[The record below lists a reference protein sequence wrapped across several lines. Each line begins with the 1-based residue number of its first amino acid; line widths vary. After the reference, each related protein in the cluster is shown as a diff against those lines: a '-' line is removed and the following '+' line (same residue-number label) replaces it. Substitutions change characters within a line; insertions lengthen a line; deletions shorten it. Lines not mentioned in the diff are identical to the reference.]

1 MQRGTSTR
9 KWFAAAVAAAV
20 ALTAAGARAQG
31 TGTVQGTVTLAGGAG
46 PVHGA
51 LVLVVGTGATALT
64 EDDGRFALEGMP
76 AGFYEVLAQREHLTA
91 GRQMIAVAGGEVV
104 TVDFELAPSPI
115 HEQVTVTASAG
126 GAETTFEAFNAVTT
140 LDSHDL
146 VQGAHGTLG
155 EALQNEPGIAN
166 RSFGPGS
173 SRPIIRGFD
182 GDRVLILDDGVRTGD
197 LSSQSGDHGVTL
209 DPAGAERIEIVRGP
223 ATLLYGSNAVGGLV
237 NVISPHESQRESL
250 VDGTRA
256 QIATDAGSANT
267 QAGVSANL
275 QHAQGSLRVWAG
287 GSTRRSGDYET
298 PEGTVAN
305 SASELAN
312 ARAGVGY
319 DSGRFF
325 ASGGFTLEQGRY
337 GVPFAD
343 EFHGAHGHGHEDE
356 HGAGE
361 EEGLEV
367 DLTSRRQVGRFDI
380 GLRNLSNRLVDGLR
394 VTMNVIDWAH
404 DELEVADGIENIG
417 TTFAN
422 RSYVVRAEFDQQ
434 QTERLS
440 GRFGAWTQVRDFEA
454 TGFEALAP
462 RTDLTAMA
470 AFAYEEV
477 DFGPFRLQF
486 GGRVERNS
494 YRAGDRM
501 IGLDHDDHADEHAT
515 TTHDDD
521 DHADEH
527 DDDDHADEHDDDDHA
542 DEHDDDD
549 HADELLLPVP
559 DPRDR
564 AFLGASGSI
573 GVHVE
578 IGERSA
584 FVANFT
590 STHRAPALEELY
602 NFGPHV
608 GNLAFEVGNPDLRA
622 EETLGLDVSLRTR
635 SGRVRGELNG
645 YIYDIDGFIFGD
657 RTGETADNLP
667 VLNFVQGDSRFRGF
681 DARGSLRLGGRAWA
695 TLGIG
700 YVDAR
705 LTATNEPLPRI
716 PPLRGTLTLDIP
728 YGGFTLSPQLMYAAR
743 QDAVFRGET
752 ETDGYSVLNVLA
764 SYTWPR
770 RHAAHVLTFTG
781 YNLTNTLYR
790 NHTSFIKDL
799 APEMGRGIKVGYS
812 LRFF

>member
-9 KWFAAAVAAAV
+9 KWFAAAVAAVV
-20 ALTAAGARAQG
+20 ALTAAGAWAQEP
-31 TGTVQGTVTLAGGAG
+31 GTVQGTVTLAGGAG

-64 EDDGRFALEGMP
+64 EDDGRFALEGVP

-155 EALQNEPGIAN
+155 AALQNEPGIAS

-237 NVISPHESQRESL
+237 NVISPHESQRESR

-256 QIATDAGSANT
+256 QIATDAGSANA

-298 PEGTVAN
+298 PDGTVAN

-325 ASGGFTLEQGRY
+325 ASGGFTFEQGRH

-356 HGAGE
+356 HGEGE

-422 RSYVVRAEFDQQ
+422 RSYVVRAELDQQ

-501 IGLDHDDHADEHAT
+501 IGLEH
-515 TTHDDD
+515 D

-549 HADELLLPVP
+549 HDDELLLPVP

-608 GNLAFEVGNPDLRA
+608 GNLSFEVGNPDLRA

-645 YIYDIDGFIFGD
+645 YVYDIDGFIFGD